1 MASLGGRD
9 DELAQLRDAVE
20 SGIGA
25 YLVGA
30 AGVGKSHLADLLGVW
45 AAERGYE
52 VIKGR
57 ATAGSSE
64 LPLGVF
70 LTQLGATERF
80 LTPMFTEIRDRI
92 LERADGRPV
101 LLCIDDID
109 RLDDTSAVLVHQMVS
124 NGEAKLVA
132 TLRTGRIA
140 PGEIIDLGQRG
151 ELRRVEVGPL
161 DRGSTERMATHVL
174 GTPLDQASLDR
185 LWNATNGNALFIRE
199 VLLSAQEQGQLT
211 TIDGVV
217 SLAELP
223 LQAPRL
229 LDSVRGRLAHL
240 SPELHRAL
248 VHLAF
253 AEPCGPAEL
262 ASVADAAS
270 LAALEEADLIVTT
283 LDQQRLSLRL
293 AHPLYGEVLRA
304 GTPLMQRRATL
315 ATLARDLEATGA
327 RRRSDAVK
335 LARLAVDGGVD
346 VSVDLLVRAANLTY
360 HNGDHVLC
368 ERIGRKAFESSG
380 RFDAGWE
387 LANCLF
393 QAGDLVGF
401 REHLPAWAA
410 TASNDAE
417 HLAVAMM
424 RAQTEFWYAG
434 DLPLAVEIVH
444 EALALYPED
453 VFAVGASRDELVA
466 NLALYHALAG
476 NPQLA
481 WELSEPLLQH
491 GPDPVLIRG
500 ALAAANALGH
510 MGKVEQATAVIH
522 RALETYEIIG
532 AEASNLSQR
541 VAYVV
546 RAVGHA
552 WRGVLPMAWEDSRA
566 ALATAISEFQISS
579 ANYVTADLHLLQ
591 GRPIQARPLMDRS
604 LEWFGRSTGGSSE
617 RRWVLARMAVVCASG
632 GDLAAAER
640 ALAEFDADN
649 SPGVSFDF
657 DAEIGR
663 ARLQLAKGDPDAAR
677 ATLRSTMALLQQ
689 RGQVVPEIWV
699 AYELVRLDRAKEVVD
714 RLEELVARSE
724 GRLFPALA
732 AHARAVVDRN
742 VPALDT
748 AAAELAELGLH
759 LYASEAA
766 AHAADEARRAGNQR
780 LATRL
785 TSRAAEQRALCDEY
799 TAAAPIIDAG
809 PVTLTRREREI
820 GLMAA
825 RGVVSREIG
834 ERLFISRRTAENHL
848 AKVYEKLGVR
858 TRVELARVL
867 DGGNAAVA

>member
-1 MASLGGRD
+1 
-9 DELAQLRDAVE
+9 
-20 SGIGA
+20 
-25 YLVGA
+25 
-30 AGVGKSHLADLLGVW
+30 
-45 AAERGYE
+45 
-52 VIKGR
+52 
-57 ATAGSSE
+57 
-64 LPLGVF
+64 
-70 LTQLGATERF
+70 F

-92 LERADGRPV
+92 LERAEGRPV
-101 LLCIDDID
+101 LLCVDDID
-109 RLDDTSAVLVHQMVS
+109 RLDDTSAVLIHQMIAT
-124 NGEAKLVA
+124 GEATLIA

-140 PGEIIDLGQRG
+140 PGEIIDLWQRG

-161 DRGSTERMATHVL
+161 DRASTERMAALVL
-174 GTPLDQASLDR
+174 GAPLDQASLDR
-185 LWNATNGNALFIRE
+185 LWHATDGNALFIRE
-199 VLLSAQEQGQLT
+199 VLLSAQEQGQLAT
-211 TIDGVV
+211 VSGAV
-217 SLAELP
+217 SLSELP
-223 LQAPRL
+223 LQSPRL
-229 LDSVRGRLAHL
+229 LDSVRSRLAHL

-262 ASVADAAS
+262 ASVADAAA
-270 LAALEEADLIVTT
+270 LAALEEADLIVTAF
-283 LDQQRLSLRL
+283 DEQRLSLRL
-293 AHPLYGEVLRA
+293 THPLYGEVLRA
-304 GTPLMQRRATL
+304 GTPLMQRRAIL

-346 VSVDLLVRAANLTY
+346 VGVDLLVRAANLTY

-393 QAGDLVGF
+393 QAGDLHGF
-401 REHLPAWAA
+401 REHLPHWSA
-410 TASNDAE
+410 TATNDAE
-417 HLAVAMM
+417 RLAVAMM
-424 RAQTEFWYAG
+424 QAQTEFWYAG
-434 DLPLAVEIVH
+434 DLPLAVQIVH
-444 EALALYPED
+444 DALERYPED
-453 VFAVGASRDELVA
+453 VFAVGASRDELIA

-481 WELSEPLLQH
+481 WELSEPLLAH

-510 MGKVEQATAVIH
+510 MGKVERATAVIH
-522 RALETYEIIG
+522 RALEAYDIIG

-552 WRGVLPMAWEDSRA
+552 WRGVMPMAWDDSRA

-591 GRPIQARPLMDRS
+591 GQPIQARPLMDRS
-604 LEWFGRSTGGSSE
+604 LAWFGRSTGGSSE
-617 RRWVLARMAVVCASG
+617 RRWVLARMAAVCASG

-640 ALAEFDADN
+640 ALAEFDADS

-663 ARLQLAKGDPDAAR
+663 ARLHVAKGNPEAAR
-677 ATLRSTMALLQQ
+677 ATLRSMMALLQQ
-689 RGQVVPEIWV
+689 RGQVVPEIFI
-699 AYELVRLDRAKEVVD
+699 AYELVRLDRAKEVVE
-714 RLEELVARSE
+714 RLEQLVAASE
-724 GRLFPALA
+724 GTLFPALA
-732 AHARAVVDRN
+732 AHARGLADHDVATLDRAAT
-742 VPALDT
+742 ALGD
-748 AAAELAELGLH
+748 LGLH

-766 AHAADEARRAGNQR
+766 SQAADEARRAGNQR
-780 LATRL
+780 LAARL
-785 TSRAAEQRALCDEY
+785 LQRAAEQRARCDEE
-799 TAAAPIIDAG
+799 TAATPIIDAG

-867 DGGNAAVA
+867 DGGAAALA

>member
-1 MASLGGRD
+1 M
-9 DELAQLRDAVE
+9 
-20 SGIGA
+20 
-25 YLVGA
+25 
-30 AGVGKSHLADLLGVW
+30 
-45 AAERGYE
+45 
-52 VIKGR
+52 
-57 ATAGSSE
+57 
-64 LPLGVF
+64 F

-101 LLCIDDID
+101 LLCVDDID
-109 RLDDTSAVLVHQMVS
+109 RLDDTSAVLIHQMIS
-124 NGEAKLVA
+124 TGEARLIA

-140 PGEIIDLGQRG
+140 PGEIIDLWQRG

-161 DRGSTERMATHVL
+161 DLTSTERMSTLVL
-174 GTPLDQASLDR
+174 GKPLDRASLDR

-199 VLLSAQEQGQLT
+199 VLLSAQEQGQLVT
-211 TIDGVV
+211 DGGTV

-223 LQAPRL
+223 LQSPRL
-229 LDSVRGRLAHL
+229 LDSVRSRLAHL

-262 ASVADAAS
+262 ASVADAA
-270 LAALEEADLIVTT
+270 ALEALEAADLIVTAM
-283 LDQQRLSLRL
+283 DQQRLTLRL
-293 AHPLYGEVLRA
+293 THPLYGEVLRA

-327 RRRSDAVK
+327 RRRGDAVK

-346 VSVDLLVRAANLTY
+346 VGVDLLVRAANLTY

-368 ERIGRKAFESSG
+368 ERIGRKAFETSG

-393 QAGDLVGF
+393 QAGDLHGF
-401 REHLPAWAA
+401 REHLPLWSA
-410 TASNDAE
+410 TATNDAE
-417 HLAVAMM
+417 RLAVAMM
-424 RAQTEFWYAG
+424 QAQTEFWYAG
-434 DLPLAVEIVH
+434 DLPRAVQIVH
-444 EALALYPED
+444 DALEEYPED
-453 VFAVGASRDELVA
+453 VFAAGASRDELVA

-476 NPQLA
+476 DPRLA
-481 WELSEPLLQH
+481 WELAEPLLAH
-491 GPDPVLIRG
+491 GPDTVLIRG

-510 MGKVEQATAVIH
+510 MGKVEQATAIIH
-522 RALETYEIIG
+522 RALETYDIIG
-532 AEASNLSQR
+532 AEATNLSQR

-552 WRGVLPMAWEDSRA
+552 WRGMMPMAWDDSRA

-604 LEWFGRSTGGSSE
+604 LAWFGRSTGGSSE

-632 GDLAAAER
+632 GDLPAAER
-640 ALAEFDADN
+640 ALAEFDADS

-663 ARLQLAKGDPDAAR
+663 ARLQVAKGDPEAAR
-677 ATLRSTMALLQQ
+677 GTLRSMMALLQQ
-689 RGQVVPEIWV
+689 RGQVVPEIFV
-699 AYELVRLDRAKEVVD
+699 AYELVRLDRAKEVVG
-714 RLEELVARSE
+714 RLEELVAASE
-724 GRLFPALA
+724 GTVFPALA
-732 AHARAVVDRN
+732 AHARGLVDHDIA
-742 VPALDT
+742 ALD
-748 AAAELAELGLH
+748 AAAATLADLGLH

-766 AHAADEARRAGNQR
+766 AHAADAARRAGDQR
-780 LATRL
+780 AATRL
-785 TSRAAEQRALCDEY
+785 LQRAAEQRARCDEA
-799 TAAAPIIDAG
+799 TAASPIIDAG

-825 RGVVSREIG
+825 RGVASREIG

-848 AKVYEKLGVR
+848 AKVYDKLGVR

-867 DGGNAAVA
+867 DGGAAALA